1 MKWLDP
7 YHMIEYGGLTL
18 MLFCIF
24 AESGLLFG
32 IFLPGDSLLIAVG
45 LMASTKY
52 IDIPIHVLL
61 ILINIA
67 AIGGYMSGYAIGYQ
81 SRHFLLDRIRKKR
94 RRNYLVRALVLF
106 RKNKTSAM
114 LLPRF
119 LPFIR
124 TFIPIAAGMTEVR
137 IPKFIL
143 LNVIGSVLWTTAFVL
158 PSYYLGKAF
167 PQIINSMEWI
177 IIILVLLLS
186 IPFIKMLFHQK
197 SPGRQ
202 GREAETEETI

>member
-18 MLFCIF
+18 MLFSIF

-52 IDIPIHVLL
+52 IDIPIHTLL

-67 AIGGYMSGYAIGYQ
+67 AIGGYMSGYAIGYK
-81 SRHFLLDRIRKKR
+81 SRHFLLDRIRKKK

-106 RKNKTSAM
+106 RKNKTNAM
-114 LLPRF
+114 ILPRF

-124 TFIPIAAGMTEVR
+124 TFIPIAAGMTELGLS
-137 IPKFIL
+137 KFFI

-158 PSYYLGKAF
+158 PSYYLGMAF
-167 PQIINSMEWI
+167 PEIINSMEWI

-186 IPFIKMLFHQK
+186 IPFIKMFFHQK
-197 SPGRQ
+197 NPGKQ
-202 GREAETEETI
+202 DRENDAEESF